1 MRKTANMRYVSDMV
15 NRSRVGL
22 AHGTVDCSSRGS
34 IAGRVRAII
43 SWQRHDKLPSLLA
56 LLFLGGFA
64 LPTFAQE
71 SRWGSPEDET
81 VKFMIAAEA
90 KWANSACSPQPDL
103 KDVIADDFQ
112 GTSPSGR
119 RYDKAK
125 AITSDTKALERD
137 CLLGEVKVR
146 FFGDSIAI
154 AYGGES
160 AVSKAKDGK
169 ETKHCLIWTDTWLK
183 RAGKWQIVAAQ
194 DTDIP
199 CIR

>member
-1 MRKTANMRYVSDMV
+1 MKF
-15 NRSRVGL
+15 L
-22 AHGTVDCSSRGS
+22 S
-34 IAGRVRAII
+34 IIPAV
-43 SWQRHDKLPSLLA
+43 LVF
-56 LLFLGGFA
+56 FLGGFA

-71 SRWGSPEDET
+71 SRWGSPNEET
-81 VKFMIAAEA
+81 VKFIIAAEA
-90 KWANSACSPQPDL
+90 KWANAACSPQPDL
-103 KDVIADDFQ
+103 KEVIADDFQ

-125 AITSDTKALERD
+125 AIATDTKSLSRD
-137 CLLGEVKVR
+137 CQLGEIKVR

-154 AYGGES
+154 AYGAES

-194 DTDIP
+194 DTNIP
-199 CIR
+199 CSP